1 MWYGLLYEIYFFH
14 SCTEYSVEVQFYYYF
29 LLGTYQARVQVLFSS
44 RLAQN
49 PYTFHKQF
57 GPTDITPQGLTN
69 PDRLNQTSLIQNKNG
84 IPIRCKFSPQS
95 ETDGTKP
102 DKNSLDE
109 QKSDHTGLIPKDQ
122 LGEFLT
128 RLGFAV

>member
-29 LLGTYQARVQVLFSS
+29 LLGIYQARVLQTCTKSIHILQAIRSDGHS
-44 RLAQN
+44 TTRA
-49 PYTFHKQF
+49 
-57 GPTDITPQGLTN
+57 N
-69 PDRLNQTSLIQNKNG
+69 PDRLNQASLIQNKNG

>member
-1 MWYGLLYEIYFFH
+1 MVCPMKFISFTLYRVLCRGTVLLLYYFIL
-14 SCTEYSVEVQFYYYF
+14 CTSTE
-29 LLGTYQARVQVLFSS
+29 FSK
-44 RLAQN
+44 LAQN

-102 DKNSLDE
+102 DKNSLNE
-109 QKSDHTGLIPKDQ
+109 KKSHHTGLVPKDR
-122 LGEFLT
+122 LGEIFA